1 MSEEYPHEQAINMN
15 VVVPSRRER
24 LRRPL
29 PSPPVADPSNRGSMG
44 GGAAVAAAAAG
55 VRGVVAS
62 RLAAMASAGST
73 TTTAT
78 NGVISSDQSSQQHK
92 LSGSYSVDSGASSRI
107 PSYRLSSLDRLAQR
121 QRLFESGSS
130 PAPPTS
136 SATNGT
142 TPSLN
147 VDPSVAL
154 VS

>member
-1 MSEEYPHEQAINMN
+1 MSEEYQHEQAINMN
-15 VVVPSRRER
+15 VVIPSRRER

-29 PSPPVADPSNRGSMG
+29 PSPPVADPSNRGSMGG

-73 TTTAT
+73 TSTAT
-78 NGVISSDQSSQQHK
+78 NGVISSDPQQHK

-121 QRLFESGSS
+121 QRLFESG
-130 PAPPTS
+130 PAPPTSS

-147 VDPSVAL
+147 IDPSVAL